1 MSEIAI
7 TKRTFG
13 IEWELADVVRDE
25 VEMPEGFVWDKDEI
39 VQNTDMSEGRKS
51 VPIGGELNTPPMH
64 LCHEDLA
71 KLKTFIDSARLHGAQ
86 AIRDLA
92 LQVHIYIGDLTVEEV
107 KNIFYLSYYT
117 SGILKEIC
125 YTPEYSDLQIYR
137 PSPTLEKYIGVKE
150 ATDFR
155 GIERVFENNS
165 CKGYD
170 RCIVNIASYFKRK
183 TVEFRCFNSTTSFE
197 EMVDCVMFSYRFVQY
212 AITHTED
219 DFKKIQTK
227 NDFASLIKAPL
238 SLPICPPPLIYYAN
252 VEDQNKDIYIHPHV
266 DLNSSFFSVLVENT
280 GDTLS
285 CVNPKLYITELK
297 LSKYKKISIYNSDE
311 FNHAIYLMATG
322 QLKIH
327 YNKYAE
333 FLEAH
338 NSDDNQVQLALM
350 LIFHS
355 IKNNFRE
362 DEYYVQQLESIKDSF
377 DETFKEAMVFSGKLI
392 KFFSECQY
400 KVGTLNDAIVDGGD
414 IFFQFDSYKKSHSTI
429 TKLHKNSD
437 YSLDFNDDLT
447 TFYNHVEEDMP
458 DGTDLFMMST
468 NQYLHMNKLAKI
480 GDKVLYSTKDVHKN
494 RVSYHQNEVELI
506 SYTEPSDDIQIT
518 DPSKLKIVQVT
529 PTQLKYFQ
537 QRYIKKVRKVSLCKF
552 GFLVFYENDI
562 LGGFGFDYSKIVD
575 FDMWLL
581 SDFCTNNNVP
591 RLSKLILMCIKSKQ
605 VQRAISR
612 VTGRFIENIYT
623 KVYTHAPVSM
633 KYRGQFTKFDK
644 SKWKKDDVFEDYL
657 MYITTLGQIDGN
669 TEIINQYQQSLKR
682 GQKNAQ

>member
-7 TKRTFG
+7 TERTFG

-227 NDFASLIKAPL
+227 NDFASLTKAPL

-280 GDTLS
+280 GSALS
-285 CVNPKLYITELK
+285 CVNPKLYVAEIK
-297 LSKYKKISIYNSDE
+297 LSKYKKIIIYNNDE
-311 FNHAIYLMATG
+311 FNHLIYLVATG
-322 QLKIH
+322 QQKIH
-327 YNKYAE
+327 YKDYAS
-333 FLEAH
+333 FLEDR
-338 NSDDNQVQLALM
+338 NDDDPVTQLALLM
-350 LIFHS
+350 IFHN

-362 DEYYVQQLESIKDSF
+362 QEYYQQQLDSIKDSF
-377 DETFKEAMVFSGKLI
+377 EDTFKEAKEYAKKMVSFLSGCEYKL
-392 KFFSECQY
+392 
-400 KVGTLNDAIVDGGD
+400 GTLNDALKDGGD
-414 IFFQFDSYKKSHSTI
+414 VFFQFDSYKKSHSTI
-429 TKLHKNSD
+429 TKLRKNSD
-437 YSLDFNDDLT
+437 YSLTFSDLT
-447 TFYNHVEEDMP
+447 TYYNHVEENLP

-468 NQYLHMNKLAKI
+468 NQYLRMYKLAKS
-480 GDKVLYSTKDVHKN
+480 GNKVLYSTKNVKKN
-494 RVSYHQNEVELI
+494 RIEYHHDDVDLI
-506 SYTEPSDDIQIT
+506 SYSEPKDDLNII
-518 DPSKLKIVQVT
+518 DPNKLKIVQVT
-529 PTQLKYFQ
+529 PTQLRYFQ

-552 GFLVFYENDI
+552 GFLVFYENDV

-575 FDMWLL
+575 FDLWLL
-581 SDFCTNNNVP
+581 SDFCTNNKVP

-605 VQRAISR
+605 VQRSISR
-612 VTGRFIENIYT
+612 STGRYIQYIYT

-644 SKWKKDDVFEDYL
+644 SKWKKEDVFEDYL
-657 MYITTLGQIDGN
+657 MYTTNLGQIADN
-669 TEIINQYQQSLKR
+669 EEIITQYQQSLKR
-682 GQKNAQ
+682 SQKND